1 MSTLYKCLVIDD
13 APSRSTWRRPPRA
26 RSTCS
31 APSPPSANE
40 VVEVL
45 RTEVFDLLI
54 LDHDIDGVK
63 GHEVLDFLKITP
75 SMLPVLV
82 YSDHVSDD
90 DRKECARRGVMSI
103 LQKPISK
110 HAISFAMRR
119 ILKI

>member
-13 APSRSTWRRPPRA
+13 APLSLNVVEAAA
-26 RSTCS
+26 RLIDVRCTKT
-31 APSPPSANE
+31 PSANE
-40 VVEVL
+40 AVEVL

-82 YSDHVSDD
+82 YSGHVSDD
-90 DRKECARRGVMSI
+90 DRKEYARRGVMSI